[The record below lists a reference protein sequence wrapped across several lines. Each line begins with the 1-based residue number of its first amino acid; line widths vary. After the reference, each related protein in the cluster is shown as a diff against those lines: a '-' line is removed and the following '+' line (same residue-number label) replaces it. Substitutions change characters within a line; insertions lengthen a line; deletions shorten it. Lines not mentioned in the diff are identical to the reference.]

1 MFQEYDD
8 PLPGEFYF
16 PGFDIFNEKVEKG
29 LALANGFDAGFLD
42 LDVGDKL
49 IAYLNDALELELF
62 GKSPGGAVVFDGGLD
77 LGGLDEEGRSH
88 LGLQRPDI
96 PRR

>member
-1 MFQEYDD
+1 
-8 PLPGEFYF
+8 
-16 PGFDIFNEKVEKG
+16 
-29 LALANGFDAGFLD
+29 
-42 LDVGDKL
+42 
-49 IAYLNDALELELF
+49 LF